1 MAKKGISISS
11 KWPLLGPA
19 RFLPAE
25 AVDIIGPRQN
35 KESNNNN
42 LRRLQYL
49 FTLNTLYIIQGRKD
63 CDTNTFQPNYVKN
76 QTSVNS
82 ALKGEWLENLFEKLR
97 IIETIKKSKK
107 RLQKDNINNN
117 KYCDQKL
124 IKLEKII
131 YHPFHTQGNC

>member
-1 MAKKGISISS
+1 MAQTMAKIATKKRQKKISIAS

-49 FTLNTLYIIQGRKD
+49 FALYSTLNTLYIIQGRKD
-63 CDTNTFQPNYVKN
+63 CDTNTFQANYVKN

-82 ALKGEWLENLFEKLR
+82 ALKGEWLENFL
-97 IIETIKKSKK
+97 KS
-107 RLQKDNINNN
+107 
-117 KYCDQKL
+117 
-124 IKLEKII
+124 
-131 YHPFHTQGNC
+131 